1 MELTVQQ
8 IADFMEKW
16 APLSYA
22 EDYDNVGL
30 LIGHPEQKVHSLM
43 VCVDASENVIKQAL
57 DKKVDLLLTHHPL
70 IFRPLKRIVEKDRN
84 GRRLLQL
91 IENRIALYSAH
102 TNLDSAPGGNIDR
115 AAAQL
120 GLVGVTAVA
129 EEGQKA
135 CLRVGYLSEP
145 VSLEKLAG
153 ITAEKYLVPHV
164 RVVGEKERPVRKVAL
179 CTGSGM
185 DFMPLALREGCDVL
199 ITGDITFHKADE
211 AEAAGLSLIDA
222 THFGTDLLSVK
233 WIAQELRTMAAE
245 QEADLIVYE
254 AQESDLYLT
263 I

>member
-8 IADFMEKW
+8 IADFMEEW
-16 APLSYA
+16 APLGYA

-30 LIGHPEQKVHSLM
+30 LVGHPEQPVHRIM
-43 VCVDASENVIKQAL
+43 VCVDASEAVIAQAL
-57 DKKVDLLLTHHPL
+57 EKKVDLLLTHHPL

-91 IENRIALYSAH
+91 IENHIALYSAH
-102 TNLDSAPGGNIDR
+102 TNIDSAPGGNIDR

-120 GLVGVTAVA
+120 GLVDVMAVA

-135 CLRVGYLSEP
+135 CLRVGYLPEA
-145 VSLEKLAG
+145 VSLEALATA
-153 ITAEKYLVPHV
+153 TAEKYLVPHV
-164 RVVGEKERPVRKVAL
+164 RIVGEKERCVRKVAL

-185 DFMPLALREGCDVL
+185 DFMPLALREDCDVL

-233 WIAQELRTMAAE
+233 WIAEELRIMAE
-245 QEADLIVYE
+245 KQGADLMVYE
-254 AQESDLYLT
+254 AVESDLYQT

>member
-8 IADFMEKW
+8 ISDFMENW

-30 LIGHPEQKVHSLM
+30 LVGHPEQKVRSIM
-43 VCVDASENVIKQAL
+43 VCVDASEAVIAQAL
-57 DKKVDLLLTHHPL
+57 EKKVDLLLTHHPL

-91 IENRIALYSAH
+91 IENHIALYSAH

-120 GLVGVTAVA
+120 GLVDVMAVA
-129 EEGQKA
+129 EEGQQA
-135 CLRVGYLSEP
+135 CLRVG
-145 VSLEKLAG
+145 SLEEAITLEELAVR
-153 ITAEKYLVPHV
+153 TAEKYRVPHV
-164 RVVGEKERPVRKVAL
+164 RVVGDKERSVRKIAL

-233 WIAQELRTMAAE
+233 WIAQELRIMAAE
-245 QEADLIVYE
+245 LCADLTVYE
-254 AQESDLYLT
+254 AQETDLYVT